1 MCDYV
6 NSCTSSGVDI
16 LQKAMDKTIEV
27 ALCMCFVLL
36 CVVILVLFV
45 HMRNSC
51 TVPLQ
56 GLKCPAASMNSAYGW
71 HLVDSSCFCEL
82 DFGRK
87 DCPSQHHNRRL
98 ERHCME
104 EQMLSHDVCCF
115 SFFFILTF
123 TYTNLFS
130 NLSQISLCE
139 KLQMDCG

>member
-1 MCDYV
+1 VSDVCDCV

-36 CVVILVLFV
+36 CAGIFVLFV

-51 TVPLQ
+51 IVPLQ
-56 GLKCPAASMNSAYGW
+56 GLKCSTASMNSACGW
-71 HLVDSSCFCEL
+71 DLVDPSCFCEL

-104 EQMLSHDVCCF
+104 EQMFSHDGVLLLFLFHLYEVYLC
-115 SFFFILTF
+115 LT
-123 TYTNLFS
+123 
-130 NLSQISLCE
+130 LCN
-139 KLQMDCG
+139 

>member
-1 MCDYV
+1 
-6 NSCTSSGVDI
+6 
-16 LQKAMDKTIEV
+16 MDKTIEV

-104 EQMLSHDVCCF
+104 EQMLSHDGVLLLF
-115 SFFFILTF
+115 LFHLDLHLHKSLLKSF
-123 TYTNLFS
+123 TNL
-130 NLSQISLCE
+130 SL
-139 KLQMDCG
+139 